1 MLTTEEQI
9 LHDIQEA
16 LRPYPWTVKA
26 AQKLSFFGEHSWGWV
41 ALSAAGYFAQPKKKE
56 GWLLTGLAAF
66 GAHAASVI
74 IKRIVRRPR
83 PNNPAIDVN
92 VKTPSQLSFP
102 SSHST
107 STTAWAAGA
116 ATVLRH
122 PAPLLLAPIM
132 MFSRMLAGV
141 HYPTDVTA
149 GAILGGASSVF
160 MHKIGKKVLDQCRQN
175 VPLLNKLS

>member
-9 LHDIQEA
+9 LHNIQEA

-41 ALSAAGYFAQPKKKE
+41 ALSAAGYFLQPQKKDD
-56 GWLLTGLAAF
+56 WLLTGLAAF
-66 GAHAASVI
+66 GSHAASVI

-102 SSHST
+102 SSHAT

-116 ATVLRH
+116 ATIWKN
-122 PAPLLLAPIM
+122 PAPLILTPVM

-149 GAILGGASSVF
+149 GALLGGATSVF
-160 MHKIGKKVLDQCRQN
+160 MHKIGKKVLAQLRQN
-175 VPLLNKLS
+175 KTA